1 MPPARKAAARNQNDL
16 TLDPALQS
24 PVHDDPVSNEA
35 GPSKRAK
42 PAAKTKTTKMSAERK
57 EANRLAAERS
67 RVRRAERAN
76 ILEQTAKGL
85 AEENLVLKERIRKL
99 VAMGVGVDSAG
110 VHSAGS
116 SDVDRSVILAPSQ
129 PRESQE
135 SARAATNILPVPPI
149 TPLPGADSN
158 TATQS
163 RSSLA
168 LHRKPSSPLLERQR
182 SDHTAPHN
190 DTSTDLAPRI
200 NNTSSLHQEMEAY
213 FRQQVEQLKLL
224 LHEKSGQLG
233 SDDISQDVVMSDQTN
248 EVGPSNQSEIE
259 QYNDRLLRE
268 VQVLHEVVL
277 RVKADRTKA
286 QATNDRLKAQ
296 IKAAEAQLLVRDNI
310 ARTEDEAVVEIEERR
325 LETQKAFKD
334 VKRHLG
340 LLIGHFNP
348 TFVEPD
354 MPEQEAFMV
363 PAPYESAPLPEP
375 QKRGRP
381 PLAKPRTSSHS
392 RLHRKLSAAGSYLSP
407 NARDSNYESGP
418 TSNAAESSTSTSP
431 LLSMRSNRSKK
442 RYEPSKVRYRLDAD
456 PDVIYIEEREI
467 IQNEHGEQEIVHI
480 SKKPVY
486 NPRPRSGAGRK
497 PAMSR
502 GGDDV
507 TPAAQENGMH
517 GMDTEQDRVAYDEQ
531 SMEQHE
537 LIVDPSLQ
545 RRDAVMDHQTLQEAE
560 NMS

>member
-99 VAMGVGVDSAG
+99 VAMGVGVDLAG
-110 VHSAGS
+110 DHSAGS

-149 TPLPGADSN
+149 TGADSN

-190 DTSTDLAPRI
+190 DTSTDLAPRT

-340 LLIGHFNP
+340 LLIGVRRLNLRH
-348 TFVEPD
+348 
-354 MPEQEAFMV
+354 AF
-363 PAPYESAPLPEP
+363 
-375 QKRGRP
+375 
-381 PLAKPRTSSHS
+381 SS
-392 RLHRKLSAAGSYLSP
+392 LSGFPSFY
-407 NARDSNYESGP
+407 
-418 TSNAAESSTSTSP
+418 STSTQPSSS
-431 LLSMRSNRSKK
+431 LICRSK
-442 RYEPSKVRYRLDAD
+442 RRLWFPLRTKVHLFRNHRNEVVRRWRSHGHRHTQGCIESYRLQDLTYRPTLATLTMRA
-456 PDVIYIEEREI
+456 V
-467 IQNEHGEQEIVHI
+467 
-480 SKKPVY
+480 
-486 NPRPRSGAGRK
+486 RPR
-497 PAMSR
+497 M
-502 GGDDV
+502 
-507 TPAAQENGMH
+507 
-517 GMDTEQDRVAYDEQ
+517 
-531 SMEQHE
+531 
-537 LIVDPSLQ
+537 LQ
-545 RRDAVMDHQTLQEAE
+545 NLLHQLRRYYP
-560 NMS
+560 